1 MMKFSPY
8 LYSTSIIM
16 PTFEDK
22 IPKPATA
29 RRQQSNAL
37 FGPSLLQTKKDITD
51 MGSTHTS
58 AAEPLPD
65 MDFSKRVYKP
75 YKPGN
80 TPTAESWR
88 EEIDRLAGVKP
99 IGRESKSQHIQAKL
113 AVGKPNDKYEQEAD
127 TIADKIMTTSGSS
140 HPNAPVHNVS
150 TTVQGSA
157 IDTGITA
164 TPETEQKL
172 DNTAGGGAPLHK
184 GIKAFMEP
192 HFGTDFSR
200 VKVHTGSDAAQM
212 NRELGSH
219 AFTHGSNI
227 YFNEGQYQP
236 ETNSG
241 KKLLAHEL
249 THVVQQ
255 GATLQRKPISHTSLL
270 FAKIIQR
277 QVHNPDKDKKKE
289 KELPR
294 HAKQHLEKPET
305 KTAPKT
311 TIDPATAMNA
321 LEQLGILADISLTN
335 MQQLEKSITSYQQ
348 VIKGL
353 TDLLTEYVILDLGM
367 SWNYM
372 YWAPQM
378 GTDAIQGSP
387 LDYMANDITRKMA
400 ELDEIY
406 LSYNHEYNNYNL
418 ASKGIVS
425 VLNLCNKL
433 DFGDGVILDKL
444 GSTQGEILRTESKS
458 KSQNSTFA
466 EVAGGVMAGSAVHK
480 NKNEAES
487 TYVLYE
493 ITING
498 QVWKFGIAD
507 AMRHSPIK
515 DVATRLAQQLS
526 KLERVLGEK
535 FIVDFKI
542 IQVEK
547 TTKYIMKVI
556 EDERIIVFA
565 NKYGVPMGN
574 IAHIKKMRVVGI
586 NLLNPKIIQLLKKSG
601 KFKL

>member
-255 GATLQRKPISHTSLL
+255 GAVQNSKSVQLQRQERKDQNKVSDKNTTANTNIEKILTTLISTGQDKALTIIDKIFGTHYSAKDMVLDEGYFYSYGGEFLGHYGKSEEVYIAEGINHDAVLNKINAQKAMKLGISNTDMTYAAGVISKEGDSKSEMAF
-270 FAKIIQR
+270 FAHVAK
-277 QVHNPDKDKKKE
+277 NAAKKKGQKYCASACFWFFDGA
-289 KELPR
+289 KER
-294 HAKQHLEKPET
+294 
-305 KTAPKT
+305 
-311 TIDPATAMNA
+311 
-321 LEQLGILADISLTN
+321 
-335 MQQLEKSITSYQQ
+335 
-348 VIKGL
+348 
-353 TDLLTEYVILDLGM
+353 
-367 SWNYM
+367 
-372 YWAPQM
+372 
-378 GTDAIQGSP
+378 
-387 LDYMANDITRKMA
+387 
-400 ELDEIY
+400 
-406 LSYNHEYNNYNL
+406 
-418 ASKGIVS
+418 
-425 VLNLCNKL
+425 
-433 DFGDGVILDKL
+433 
-444 GSTQGEILRTESKS
+444 
-458 KSQNSTFA
+458 
-466 EVAGGVMAGSAVHK
+466 
-480 NKNEAES
+480 
-487 TYVLYE
+487 
-493 ITING
+493 
-498 QVWKFGIAD
+498 
-507 AMRHSPIK
+507 
-515 DVATRLAQQLS
+515 
-526 KLERVLGEK
+526 
-535 FIVDFKI
+535 
-542 IQVEK
+542 
-547 TTKYIMKVI
+547 
-556 EDERIIVFA
+556 
-565 NKYGVPMGN
+565 
-574 IAHIKKMRVVGI
+574 
-586 NLLNPKIIQLLKKSG
+586 
-601 KFKL
+601 